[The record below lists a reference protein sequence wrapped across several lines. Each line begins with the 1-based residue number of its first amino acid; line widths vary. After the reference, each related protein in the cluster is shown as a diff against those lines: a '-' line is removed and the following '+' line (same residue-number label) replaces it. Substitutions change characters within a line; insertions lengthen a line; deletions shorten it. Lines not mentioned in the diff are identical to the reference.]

1 MRCVIKIPTGL
12 FSTYHFTL
20 LLNGEWECCVVDGV
34 CVIYVRKFHDHS
46 YRVEAF
52 FYATKL
58 IDVSDYRGLKEM
70 LSAVQKMVYANCP
83 P

>member
-1 MRCVIKIPTGL
+1 MRCVIKIPMGL
-12 FSTYHFTL
+12 FGTYHFTPL
-20 LLNGEWECCVVDGV
+20 FNGQWERCEVDGV

-58 IDVSDYRGLKEM
+58 ISISDYCGLKEM
-70 LSAVQKMVYANCP
+70 LSAVQKMIYVNCP
-83 P
+83 S